1 MDQDIKRYAVY
12 LNLALFCMVVWYFIA
27 ELTLTLVWRM
37 LWH

>member
-1 MDQDIKRYAVY
+1 MNQDIKRYAVY

-27 ELTLTLVWRM
+27 ELILTLVWRM